1 MIFLFPLLLIV
12 ATIVAVR
19 NAKRGAGFGGTHWP
33 WFVAWSVAG
42 GLLTFSFLTGLSIGL
57 FVLPLAAVVL
67 VWVARRA
74 PRLTDAVGF
83 VEGIGAVCVLV
94 AFLNRAGE
102 GVDPMPWLLA
112 GLMLSGLAPVASVF
126 LYHRTGGRS
135 A

>member
-12 ATIVAVR
+12 ATVIALR

-74 PRLTDAVGF
+74 PRLTDAIGF
-83 VEGIGAVCVLV
+83 VEGIGALCVLI
-94 AFLNRAGE
+94 AFLNRAGN

-112 GLMLSGLAPVASVF
+112 GLTLAGLAPVAYV
-126 LYHRTGGRS
+126 LLCYRTAGRS

>member
-19 NAKRGAGFGGTHWP
+19 NAKRGPGFGGTHWP

-67 VWVARRA
+67 VWVARRT
-74 PRLTDAVGF
+74 PRLTDALGF
-83 VEGIGAVCVLV
+83 VEGIGALCVLV
-94 AFLNRAGE
+94 AFLNRAGN
-102 GVDPMPWLLA
+102 GVDPLPWLLA
-112 GLMLSGLAPVASVF
+112 GLTLTGLAPVAYV
-126 LYHRTGGRS
+126 LLCHRTVERS